1 MLNLVICA
9 SFLIISVH
17 ANGEL
22 NVLSYPDSIRFKGH
36 DHLRE
41 SLLPELYI
49 SALGFSTEQ
58 DSNWQGMYLV
68 NPFNIAKAV
77 VTVTVDGISTLDI
90 SKGYNFPLRTDE
102 DESEVFEGLKRRIEE
117 RYPESENTA
126 VRIDLSEGISSLD
139 LYPEFES
146 IKNTKSVKANYNFL
160 KATVEEDKYFI
171 DELAFLDAIVD
182 QIERGVIKVEAT
194 PGVFWFKVSAL
205 HALSDLHGSNSTAT
219 KEAKQLLYETVQRLN
234 EAFQKLYSG
243 RAIVS
248 VVTSDVSH
256 TRRFRRSTVTR
267 ETTFNDINLAEVYS
281 DDYPVIFNIILW
293 FGVAFVFS
301 LLAITIFIASMDPG
315 RDSIIYRMTSTRMKK
330 DN

>member
-1 MLNLVICA
+1 MLNLVVCA

-22 NVLSYPDSIRFKGH
+22 NILSHPNSIQFKGH

-41 SLLPELYI
+41 SLLPEVY
-49 SALGFSTEQ
+49 SAALGFSTEQ
-58 DSNWQGMYLV
+58 DSNWQGMYLMD
-68 NPFNIAKAV
+68 PFSLAQAV
-77 VTVTVDGISTLDI
+77 VTVTVDGVSTLDI

-102 DESEVFEGLKRRIEE
+102 DETEVFESLKRRVEE
-117 RYPESENTA
+117 RYPDDKNTLIR
-126 VRIDLSEGISSLD
+126 VDLSEGLTSLEW
-139 LYPEFES
+139 YPELQN
-146 IKNTKSVKANYNFL
+146 IKSTKSIKANYNFL
-160 KATVEEDKYFI
+160 KATVEEDKYFL
-171 DELAFLDAIVD
+171 DELALLNAISEQVEKGAIPVD
-182 QIERGVIKVEAT
+182 TT
-194 PGVFWFKVSAL
+194 PDVFWFKVSAL

-243 RAIVS
+243 QAIVS
-248 VVTSDVSH
+248 VVTSDASH
-256 TRRFRRSTVTR
+256 TRRIRRATDTR
-267 ETTFNDINLAEVYS
+267 EFEGINLAEVYS

-301 LLAITIFIASMDPG
+301 LLAITIFIAGMDPG